1 MGYVMK
7 AKITKLIRVLTVA
20 PVMAL
25 ATLCALY
32 VASPDLFG
40 GGHLFVLAI
49 VFLFTLPISAYP
61 LQPLIPY
68 FKDKGREGQRNLA
81 MLFAVC
87 GYVAGCVTNLFFHVS
102 TSLWI
107 IYLDYLISGI
117 LVVLINKVFHLR
129 ASAHAC
135 GIIGPMALL
144 CYFGLPWAIITGLIL
159 YFAAMWASLEMKRHT
174 LPQFIGGAIIPLVV
188 LGLLH
193 IIFS

>member
-1 MGYVMK
+1 MK
-7 AKITKLIRVLTVA
+7 SKITKLIRVLTVA

-25 ATLCALY
+25 TTLCILY
-32 VASPDLFG
+32 VTSPELFG
-40 GGHLFVLAI
+40 SIYLFILSVIFLFVL
-49 VFLFTLPISAYP
+49 PIFAYP
-61 LQPLIPY
+61 LQPLVPY

-81 MLFAVC
+81 MVFAVC
-87 GYVAGCVTNLFFHVS
+87 GYVAGCVTNLFFSVPS
-102 TSLWI
+102 SLWI

-144 CYFGLPWAIITGLIL
+144 CYFGVIWAIIAGLIL

-174 LPQFIGGAIIPLVV
+174 LPQFIGGAFIPLVV

-193 IIFS
+193 ITFN